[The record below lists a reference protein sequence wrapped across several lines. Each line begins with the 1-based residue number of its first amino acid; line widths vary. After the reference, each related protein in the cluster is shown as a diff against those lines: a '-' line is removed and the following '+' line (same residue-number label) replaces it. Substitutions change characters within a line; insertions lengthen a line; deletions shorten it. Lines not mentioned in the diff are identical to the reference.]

1 MIELQTH
8 RRGVLLAVRAQPN
21 ARTNSIRGEHGGA
34 LKVAITQSP
43 EKGKANQAIIAV
55 LASHLRIRKSQIE
68 LIGGATTANKRIVI
82 GEIAIDE
89 LADRIRQV
97 IADLA

>member
-8 RRGVLLAVRAQPN
+8 RRGVLLAIRAQPN
-21 ARTNSIRGEHGGA
+21 ARTNSVRGEHGGA
-34 LKVAITQSP
+34 LKVAITQAP